1 MNPFIT
7 KKNINF
13 KKGKEPESKI
23 AKIPSKIDMNSSETN
38 KDLKQIKFLSK
49 KIVPFRIN
57 KYNKNNNSKKRKDSK
72 NGRWTLKEHIEFLN
86 GIAKYGNDLCKIN
99 INSRNS
105 AQLTP
110 HAQKFFKKLKKVNG
124 GQLGI
129 NFTPNYIKNFKDM
142 VVHINSVNYNYDI
155 TNVFLY
161 LFEKYEKKRVKL
173 SYKKN
178 YIKKIAKTVMK

>member
-86 GIAKYGNDLCKIN
+86 GIAKYGNDLCKI
-99 INSRNS
+99 
-105 AQLTP
+105 
-110 HAQKFFKKLKKVNG
+110 
-124 GQLGI
+124 
-129 NFTPNYIKNFKDM
+129 
-142 VVHINSVNYNYDI
+142 
-155 TNVFLY
+155 
-161 LFEKYEKKRVKL
+161 
-173 SYKKN
+173 KKN
-178 YIKKIAKTVMK
+178 SKNSNEIILNEEKNDNVGIK

>member
-7 KKNINF
+7 KKNINLM
-13 KKGKEPESKI
+13 KGKEPESKI
-23 AKIPSKIDMNSSETN
+23 EKIPSKIKLNSTETN
-38 KDLKQIKFLSK
+38 EGLKQIKFLSK
-49 KIVPFRIN
+49 KIVSFRIN
-57 KYNKNNNSKKRKDSK
+57 KNKKNNDEKKRKDSK

-86 GIAKYGNDLCKIN
+86 GIAIYGNDLSKIN

-105 AQLTP
+105 VQLRS
-110 HAQKFFKKLKKVNG
+110 HAQKFFKKLKKVNDE
-124 GQLGI
+124 QLGI

-142 VVHINSVNYNYDI
+142 VVHIKAVNYNYDI

-161 LFEKYEKKRVKL
+161 LSEKYEKKRVKL

-178 YIKKIAKTVMK
+178 YIN